1 MAPSGSV
8 SRPGSPCS
16 DRERKRATRFYT
28 SLNPHHPGAV
38 KVPAVGQVKS
48 DAGFD
53 VISKPQVAQ
62 GPDGNVQGGDDG
74 HPQRQNGW
82 EAAGILHLVFQ
93 RQDLQEH
100 HIVRIG

>member
-1 MAPSGSV
+1 M
-8 SRPGSPCS
+8 R
-16 DRERKRATRFYT
+16 
-28 SLNPHHPGAV
+28 
-38 KVPAVGQVKS
+38 VPTVGQVKS

-100 HIVRIG
+100 HIVRSRITTAIAVTASTQRKEGKILLPLTCS

>member
-1 MAPSGSV
+1 M
-8 SRPGSPCS
+8 
-16 DRERKRATRFYT
+16 
-28 SLNPHHPGAV
+28 

-53 VISKPQVAQ
+53 VFSKPQVAQ
-62 GPDGNVQGGDDG
+62 SPDGNVQAGDDG

-82 EAAGILHLVFQ
+82 EAAGVLHLVFQ

-100 HIVRIG
+100 PTVRRRITTATTITVTTRSVKKRKPCCLWNEPK